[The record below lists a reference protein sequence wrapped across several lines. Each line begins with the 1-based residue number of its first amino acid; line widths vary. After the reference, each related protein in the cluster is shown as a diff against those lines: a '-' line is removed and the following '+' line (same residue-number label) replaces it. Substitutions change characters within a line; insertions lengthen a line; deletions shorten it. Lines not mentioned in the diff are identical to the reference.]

1 MKFKFFSSLVV
12 VFIASLQMLNAQKF
26 GHINSAM
33 IIESHPKVAEANVQL
48 ESFRK
53 MLVDS
58 FSVKVQAFEVKYTTF
73 LEETSTG
80 VLSQVKAEA
89 KQNEL
94 KAEQQALSTG
104 EQQVQFR
111 ILQKREALLK
121 PILTEVDN
129 AIQAIGKAGNY
140 TMIFDTSVAGAL
152 LFAAE
157 SDDLT
162 EHVKTSCMAKQ

>member
-1 MKFKFFSSLVV
+1 MKFKFFLSLIV
-12 VFIASLQMLNAQKF
+12 VFIASLQLLNAQKF
-26 GHINSAM
+26 GHINSAA
-33 IIESHPKVAEANVQL
+33 IIEAHPKVSVANVEL

-58 FSVKVQAFEVKYTTF
+58 FTVKVQAFETRYKTF
-73 LEETSTG
+73 LEESTSG
-80 VLSQVKAEA
+80 SLSQVRAEA

-94 KAEQQALSTG
+94 KEEQQALSTE
-104 EQQVQFR
+104 EQQIQFR
-111 ILQKREALLK
+111 ILQKREELLK
-121 PILTEVDN
+121 PILIDVDN
-129 AIQAIGKAGNY
+129 VIQAIGKAGNY

-162 EHVKTSCMAKQ
+162 EQVKSSCMAKQ

>member
-1 MKFKFFSSLVV
+1 MKFKLFPTLIVML
-12 VFIASLQMLNAQKF
+12 IASFQMMSAQKF

-58 FSVKVQAFEVKYTTF
+58 FSVKVQAFEVKYKTF
-73 LEETSTG
+73 LEETTTG
-80 VLSQVKAEA
+80 SLSQVKAEV

-94 KAEQQALSTG
+94 KAEQQTLGTE
-104 EQQVQFR
+104 EQQIQFR
-111 ILQKREALLK
+111 ILQKREELLK
-121 PILTEVDN
+121 PILTDVDN
-129 AIQAIGKAGNY
+129 IIQAIGKAGNY

-162 EHVKTSCMAKQ
+162 DQVKTSCMAN

>member
-1 MKFKFFSSLVV
+1 MNFKYFLSLFVA
-12 VFIASLQMLNAQKF
+12 FIAFHQVMNAQKF
-26 GHINSAM
+26 GHINSAV
-33 IIESHPKVAEANVQL
+33 IIESHPKVAAANVEL

-58 FSVKVQAFEVKYTTF
+58 FTVKVQAFEMKYKTF
-73 LEETSTG
+73 LEESTAG
-80 VLSQVKAEA
+80 TLSQVTAEA

-94 KAEQQALSTG
+94 KAEQETLGTE
-104 EQQVQFR
+104 EQQIQFR
-111 ILQKREALLK
+111 ILQKREQLLK
-121 PILTEVDN
+121 PILTDVDN
-129 AIQAIGKAGNY
+129 LVQAIGKAGNY

-162 EHVKTSCMAKQ
+162 EQVKASCMAKQ